1 MSSEEWFYSFVLWV
15 QLDMAKSKKS
25 KENNIVGSAVTRRV
39 KQKRFCCRDSA
50 GTYSAVEGPSPPA
63 KSTNTVSPPAAAS
76 TSTVPA
82 SLWVT
87 RSFAPELASSQAAF
101 TPNTT
106 SEALL
111 TQQDLARL
119 DEPHEHQH
127 QDGTWPSQVAVACS
141 FICTLTVW
149 CTLTLSIFVVELAPR
164 RKRKQTS
171 GIMLDISTKSK
182 GGRMEIHFEA
192 GL

>member
-1 MSSEEWFYSFVLWV
+1 
-15 QLDMAKSKKS
+15 MAKSKKS

-39 KQKRFCCRDSA
+39 KRKRFCRRDSA

-63 KSTNTVSPPAAAS
+63 KSTNTVSPAPPAAAS
-76 TSTVPA
+76 ASIVP
-82 SLWVT
+82 VT

-111 TQQDLARL
+111 TQQDLARS

-127 QDGTWPSQVAVACS
+127 QDGT
-141 FICTLTVW
+141 
-149 CTLTLSIFVVELAPR
+149 
-164 RKRKQTS
+164 
-171 GIMLDISTKSK
+171 
-182 GGRMEIHFEA
+182 
-192 GL
+192 